1 MAKFVMRPQLQ
12 DNPMNNIIFSGAV
25 IALLGILGL
34 AVPAFTTQS
43 TEDIAQIGDLKIQ
56 TTEKSSHNISPYLSG
71 GIVVLGL
78 LVMGGGAT
86 QRNRRTNS

>member
-1 MAKFVMRPQLQ
+1 
-12 DNPMNNIIFSGAV
+12 MNNIIFSGAV

>member
-1 MAKFVMRPQLQ
+1 
-12 DNPMNNIIFSGAV
+12 MNNIVITGAV
-25 IALLGILGL
+25 IVLLGILGL

-56 TTEKSSHNISPYLSG
+56 TTEKTSHNISPYISG

-86 QRNRRTNS
+86 RRNGRTNS